1 MPLSLRFSALC
12 GALLHL
18 FCKTPQM
25 EMATI
30 TALQVLHTKPACS
43 SAVGN
48 DGIIIDPPQSKST
61 VINALPCVFH
71 ADSSEIKQEQ
81 QEARQSADQK
91 VTTEG
96 TEIWF
101 YLCVCCS
108 VSQKQLQEEFQAS
121 MFLALDQTRQQCLPT
136 SACHYPG
143 DTGSHAVINRTV
155 VIVPVRSLCTSG
167 TSFSSRMGVS
177 VHRVICPGSFLCVPS

>member
-1 MPLSLRFSALC
+1 MPLSLRLSVSC

-18 FCKTPQM
+18 FCKNPQM

-71 ADSSEIKQEQ
+71 ADSSEIKP
-81 QEARQSADQK
+81 SADQK

-136 SACHYPG
+136 SAGHYPG

-167 TSFSSRMGVS
+167 TSLSSRMGVS